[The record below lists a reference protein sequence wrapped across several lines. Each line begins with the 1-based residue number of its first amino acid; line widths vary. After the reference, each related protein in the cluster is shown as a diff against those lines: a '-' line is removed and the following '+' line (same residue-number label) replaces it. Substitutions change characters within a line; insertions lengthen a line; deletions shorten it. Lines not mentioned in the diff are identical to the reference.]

1 MISRLL
7 ISIFCSFFCFS
18 LYGQQ
23 PTILPD
29 GRLVV
34 PAVLL
39 ENDTVPYV
47 TLREF
52 ERVEWFTSEDM
63 KRMQY
68 LARLRKNIIKV
79 WPYAKMASVMLKDMN
94 DKLAAMP
101 SGRAKRRFIK
111 SVEKE
116 MKANFENELKNLTY
130 SQGKLLIKL
139 VDRETDET
147 TYEIVKELRGTFV
160 AMFWQGMARIFSSNL
175 KTEYDASGA
184 DKDIENII
192 RSLERGE
199 LK

>member
-1 MISRLL
+1 
-7 ISIFCSFFCFS
+7 
-18 LYGQQ
+18 
-23 PTILPD
+23 LPD

-175 KTEYDASGA
+175 KTEYDATGA